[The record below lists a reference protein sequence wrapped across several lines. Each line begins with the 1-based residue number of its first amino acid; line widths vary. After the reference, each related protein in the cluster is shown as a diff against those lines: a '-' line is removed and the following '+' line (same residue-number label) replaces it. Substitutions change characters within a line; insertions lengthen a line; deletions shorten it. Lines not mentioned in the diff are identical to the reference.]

1 MVNYFIFEWYITDK
15 SQIKHCFSSLASWHD
30 SCFVRLL
37 SHKVIVPLHPSPPSL
52 WLYLSA
58 GLLCLHLP
66 RSFLQLSLLYDFIV
80 SWCRFHPSCCFFIF
94 IQSELL
100 WFGFF
105 WEPFV
110 FFLVIK
116 ICLQSREI
124 IEFQSHRRS
133 VLSRDWQIDFRV
145 KMKSS

>member
-15 SQIKHCFSSLASWHD
+15 SQIKHCFSSLVSWHD

-80 SWCRFHPSCCFFIF
+80 SWCLF
-94 IQSELL
+94 QSELL
-100 WFGFF
+100 FFHIYSIRAVVIWFLLRTFCILLGHKNMFAIA
-105 WEPFV
+105 WNYWISITKT
-110 FFLVIK
+110 LSSISWLTNW
-116 ICLQSREI
+116 LQSQNEI
-124 IEFQSHRRS
+124 
-133 VLSRDWQIDFRV
+133 
-145 KMKSS
+145 

>member
-80 SWCRFHPSCCFFIF
+80 SWCRF
-94 IQSELL
+94 QSELL
-100 WFGFF
+100 FFHIYSIRAVVIWFLLRLFCILLG
-105 WEPFV
+105 
-110 FFLVIK
+110 IK

-124 IEFQSHRRS
+124 IEFQSQRRS